1 MDRRTFVRFAGGN
14 VLAGALTDSLLAST
28 GGSGGRPS
36 EPRVTAPRKA
46 LMKVGHQHESS
57 DEVLRLFAALGVNNI
72 CSALPSEQFDGQWSV
87 EGLTRLRERVESF
100 GIKLDMVPL
109 PLSSRYITRAEN
121 PNIMLGKSPE
131 RDREIEQ
138 ICQMIRNASR
148 AGINALK
155 YNMSILGVVRT
166 ETTQGRGGARY
177 STFIYDKA
185 KQEPALTEAGPVEP
199 DRYWERISYFLNRVI
214 PVAEEYRVRMACH
227 PHDPGMPHQK
237 GFRGVHTVLGSVEGL
252 KRFIDMTPS
261 IYHGLNFCQ
270 GTVSEMLKEPGKEIF
285 DVIRYFGRRG
295 KIFNVH
301 FRNIRGGFL
310 NFQETFIDDGDVDM
324 LKAMR
329 VYKEVGYDGMVMPDH
344 VPSISGDQ
352 KGLQAFS
359 YTFGYIKALIAAVA
373 AEG

>member
-214 PVAEEYRVRMACH
+214 PIAEEYRVRMACH
-227 PHDPGMPHQK
+227 PRCSH
-237 GFRGVHTVLGSVEGL
+237 GSG
-252 KRFIDMTPS
+252 
-261 IYHGLNFCQ
+261 Q
-270 GTVSEMLKEPGKEIF
+270 
-285 DVIRYFGRRG
+285 RRG
-295 KIFNVH
+295 PQAFHRYDTEHLPRVELLSGNCI
-301 FRNIRGGFL
+301 
-310 NFQETFIDDGDVDM
+310 GDVER
-324 LKAMR
+324 AR
-329 VYKEVGYDGMVMPDH
+329 Q
-344 VPSISGDQ
+344 GD
-352 KGLQAFS
+352 L
-359 YTFGYIKALIAAVA
+359 
-373 AEG
+373 